1 MNKLQRK
8 ALEFAYKVYKLNK
21 GWSGF
26 AGDKPTVDTICGLH
40 NGGLIQVNEH
50 RMFSIT
56 NFGIS
61 KMEEMN
67 HDNQ

>member
-8 ALEFAYKVYKLNK
+8 ALEFAYRVHKLNK
-21 GWSGF
+21 GWSSF
-26 AGDKPTVDTICGLH
+26 ASDKPTVEAVCGLH
-40 NGGLIQVNEH
+40 NCGLIKVNEH

-61 KMEEMN
+61 KLEELS
-67 HDNQ
+67 